1 MTRFATILILMFGLA
16 VPAQASMVD
25 PIHVGNWEGGAYYD
39 DNSRLFSHCAV
50 GVDYQNGVYLVLG
63 WDQNGLT
70 LGFVDDRW
78 NALAVGSQTNVRI
91 QIDNS
96 WDSQGP
102 ANVIGQGH
110 LVTVM
115 GREPRPVTAMRRGIQ
130 LTATIGKEVI
140 TFDLTSTNA
149 AIDALA
155 GCYRRHS

>member
-16 VPAQASMVD
+16 VPAQAFMVD

-70 LGFVDDRW
+70 LGFVDERW
-78 NALAVGSQTNVRI
+78 NALAVGSQTNVRV

-102 ANVIGQGH
+102 ANVIAQGH

-115 GREPRPVTAMRRGIQ
+115 GREPRPVTAMRRGLQ

-140 TFDLTSTNA
+140 VFDLTSTNA

-155 GCYRRHS
+155 GCYRQHS